1 MEFSHIVSSPLARS
15 TGACNHRLG
24 NGSTTIF
31 QSSAILFPSFV
42 RPRLAG
48 KRDRFGRKRHLGTY
62 ATLDAASF
70 MVASSRDLGVA
81 ALVTAG
87 GYSLVRAFDR
97 LTMRDL
103 IEKSLSRKIVHV
115 LSGLLYTAS
124 WPLFS
129 SSSQARYFAAVVPLL
144 NCIRL
149 LIYGLSIVTDE
160 DVINSITREGK
171 SEELLRGPLY
181 YVIVLMVSSLI
192 FWRESPVVQ
201 ETYLYLS
208 GIADIIGRRYGS
220 LKLPHN
226 RRKSWMGSISMF
238 IFGIIFSVMM
248 LYYFSAFGYFHL
260 GWSTV
265 EKVVLISFAATVVES
280 LPLSEVIDDNITV
293 PVTSMVAACLLFGF

>member
-87 GYSLVRAFDR
+87 GYSL
-97 LTMRDL
+97 
-103 IEKSLSRKIVHV
+103 SLSRKIVHV

-192 FWRESPVVQ
+192 FWRESPVGIIS
-201 ETYLYLS
+201 LAMMS
-208 GIADIIGRRYGS
+208 GGDGIADIIGRRYGS